1 MYAVKFG
8 RTNMKETELQKTFIF
23 HYKLFQQ
30 NGIWQMGMEEPNQEN
45 ANLKEGFMDLW
56 SRIFY

>member
-1 MYAVKFG
+1 
-8 RTNMKETELQKTFIF
+8 MKETELQKTFIF

-30 NGIWQMGMEEPNQEN
+30 NGVWQMGMEEPNQEN